1 MKRATSIIRRL
12 RHLGIFSLL
21 SYSSRAL
28 ELISKKFLSNP
39 CLRVFQIVMPPRRV
53 GRGRL
58 PRRYVDEQE
67 LPYAPGVQP
76 QGEVSNAEFRAAI
89 RILSQAVPTQIG

>member
-1 MKRATSIIRRL
+1 MKRATSIIGRL
-12 RHLGIFSLL
+12 QHLGRFLI
-21 SYSSRAL
+21 SSHSFRAL
-28 ELISKKFLSNP
+28 SLISKKFLSNP

-67 LPYAPGVQP
+67 LPDAPGVP
-76 QGEVSNAEFRAAI
+76 DRGEVSNAEF
-89 RILSQAVPTQIG
+89 